1 MNKSTLC
8 YMCEN
13 YGKVPIYY
21 RDTQNVHKVAFYVC
35 NYCLN
40 FSGFINW
47 KTHKKMPYYNDMNSL
62 VKMKLVN
69 NDWISLMK
77 KTHKQKCFKC
87 KQNDIYKLLIRKR
100 DENSYEF
107 VGYVCKNCRTC
118 FFINTVSFNFGTLEH
133 SSKSLGSFPV
143 TFGEDEEKPIIKEVE
158 IRVKKTDI
166 AKLRKNKIPFTQL
179 ESY

>member
-1 MNKSTLC
+1 
-8 YMCEN
+8 MCEN

-47 KTHKKMPYYNDMNSL
+47 KTRRSMPYYNDMKGL

-77 KTHKQKCFKC
+77 KTHNQTCFKC
-87 KQNDIYKLLIRKR
+87 EQDDIYKLRIRKR

-107 VGYVCKNCRTC
+107 VGYICKNCRTC
-118 FFINTVSFNFGTLEH
+118 FFINTTSFNFGTLEN
-133 SSKSLGSFPV
+133 SVKSLGSFGV
-143 TFGEDEEKPIIKEVE
+143 AFGEDEELPIEEEVKIK
-158 IRVKKTDI
+158 IKKTDI
-166 AKLRKNKIPFTQL
+166 AKLKKAKIQFN
-179 ESY
+179 YA

>member
-1 MNKSTLC
+1 
-8 YMCEN
+8 MCEEK
-13 YGKVPIYY
+13 GKVAIYY

-47 KTHKKMPYYNDMNSL
+47 ETHKKMPYYNDMNGL

-77 KTHKQKCFKC
+77 KTHYHTCFKC
-87 KQNDIYKLLIRKR
+87 EKDDYYRLFTRKR

-118 FFINTVSFNFGTLEH
+118 FFINTASFKFGTLIH
-133 SSKSLGSFPV
+133 STKSLGLFDV
-143 TFGEDEEKPIIKEVE
+143 TFGEDEEKPIIKEIE
-158 IRVKKTDI
+158 IKVKKSDI
-166 AKLRKNKIPFTQL
+166 AKLRKNKIQFTPL